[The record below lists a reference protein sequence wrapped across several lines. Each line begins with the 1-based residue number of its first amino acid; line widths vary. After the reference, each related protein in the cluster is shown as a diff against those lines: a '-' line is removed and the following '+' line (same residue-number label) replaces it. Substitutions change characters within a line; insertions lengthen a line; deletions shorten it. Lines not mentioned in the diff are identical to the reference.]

1 MSDAAVSEGTPEK
14 RGTWVTYRPELKV
27 LDCTVRDG
35 GLMNNHQFDD
45 ELVRAVYDACVAAG
59 LDYMELGYKAS
70 KRLYPPADFGPWKHC
85 DEEVL
90 RRVVGDNPTDL
101 RLSEMADA
109 ERTDYEQDIIPCS
122 ESVLD
127 MVRVASYVHQVPAAA
142 DMIVDAH
149 EKGYEVAC
157 QLMAVSAVRDHE
169 LEEALKIIAETPIK
183 ALYLVDSWGVLYSE
197 QIHSLTRQYLSYCEP
212 AGKDVGIHTHNNQ
225 QLAYANTIEA
235 IILGANRA
243 DASIYGMG
251 RGAGNCPMELLI
263 GFLKNPKF
271 RLRPIIECIQHNVAP
286 LRDELGWGANIPYMI
301 TGQLNEHPRAAMEF
315 LAGTDDEDIVSFYDL
330 MLDED

>member
-45 ELVRAVYDACVAAG
+45 EFVRAVYDACVAAG

-70 KRLYPPADFGPWKHC
+70 KRLYPSSDFGPWKHC

-101 RLSEMADA
+101 RLSAMADA

-122 ESVLD
+122 DSVLD
-127 MVRVASYVHQVPAAA
+127 MIRVATYVHQVPVAV

-157 QLMAVSAVRDHE
+157 QLMAVSAVRDDE
-169 LEEALKIIAETPIK
+169 LEEALKIIATTPIK

-197 QIHSLTRQYLSYCEP
+197 QIHALARQYLSYCEP

-235 IILGANRA
+235 IIVGANRA

-271 RLRPIIECIQHNVAP
+271 RLRPIIECIQHHVAP
-286 LRDELGWGANIPYMI
+286 MRDELGWGANIPYMI

-315 LAGTDDEDIVSFYDL
+315 LAGTNSEEVVSFYDS
-330 MLDED
+330 MLEED